1 MLSGGLAAGF
11 LSINAT
17 LELRDVS
24 NTATLVEKLIS
35 SAEASNRQIEADM
48 MHDAIARD
56 VMAGLLAQQRQDQ
69 AYLADAR
76 KRMDENIADF
86 TALLDSN
93 TKTDLPAEA
102 KDQVVRTQAEL
113 KNYAATAR
121 RLLDQK
127 YATDTQL
134 GEAVADFDQQYDR
147 LATEMEKASDAIGEN
162 NRTIADTAV
171 SRAQQAIT
179 KTIVLALA
187 GIGFLTMVFWAMSRT
202 IVTPLLTMI
211 TATRAYARQQY
222 DIEPKGR
229 GREDE
234 IGDLARSIDQLRLN
248 SLEAL
253 KLRQQVEQ
261 DRLEAERAR
270 NEALQAMAEKVET
283 ETRQAVAH
291 VAERTGEMNDRAS
304 RMALSAGLVSE
315 SSTVVAAAA
324 QQTLQNSEAVATAT
338 EQLSASISEIAAQV
352 THATEVTRRAVQRG
366 NGAAD
371 MINQLGD
378 AVGRIN
384 EVTRLIS
391 EIASQTN
398 LLALNATIEAA
409 RAGEMGKGFA
419 VVASEVKSLA
429 NQTAQA
435 TEDITRQVDE
445 IRAATAQATDAV
457 LAMTRSVHEVD
468 EVSTIV
474 AAAVEEQGAATAEIA
489 RNVSQAAAAA
499 RETAQRIATVS
510 DEARN
515 AGDQAGHVSR
525 QTTQVADAIQ
535 ELRQTLVRVVR
546 TATVDVDRR
555 SSQRLAIVRPVT
567 LLMGGKTAPGMLQ
580 NISIG
585 GALVEGVALADGAK
599 GRLDLG
605 DGAAP
610 LDFAVLSSNERGAS
624 LRFTLPEEERG
635 QMDERLSRLIGTA
648 DQDRQGRQVA

>member
-1 MLSGGLAAGF
+1 MSAG
-11 LSINAT
+11 

-24 NTATLVEKLIS
+24 NTASLVESLVS
-35 SAEASNRQIEADM
+35 SADASNRQIEADM

-56 VMAGLLAQQRQDQ
+56 VMAGLLAQQRMDQ
-69 AYLADAR
+69 TYLADAR
-76 KRMDENIADF
+76 KRMENNIADF

-93 TKTDLPAEA
+93 ARADLPAEVRV
-102 KDQVVRTQAEL
+102 QVVRTQAEL
-113 KNYAATAR
+113 KTYAATAR
-121 RLLDQK
+121 RLLDQNH
-127 YATDTQL
+127 ASEAQL
-134 GEAVADFDQQYDR
+134 GESVAEFDQEYDR
-147 LATEMEKASDAIGEN
+147 LAAEMEKASDVISTN
-162 NRTIADTAV
+162 NQNIADTAI
-171 SRAQQAIT
+171 SQAKKT
-179 KTIVLALA
+179 LAKTIVLALA
-187 GIGFLTMVFWAMSRT
+187 GIGFLTVVFWTLGRT
-202 IVTPLLTMI
+202 IVSPLLAMI
-211 TATRAYARQQY
+211 TATRAYAREHY

-229 GREDE
+229 SRKDE

-248 SLEAL
+248 SLDAL
-253 KLRQQVEQ
+253 KLRQHVEK

-283 ETRQAVAH
+283 ETRQAVSH
-291 VAERTGEMNDRAS
+291 VAERTSEMNDRAG

-324 QQTLQNSEAVATAT
+324 QQTLQNSEAVASAT
-338 EQLSASISEIAAQV
+338 EQLSASISEIASQV
-352 THATEVTRRAVQRG
+352 THATEVTRQAVQRG

-435 TEDITRQVDE
+435 TEDITRQVAE
-445 IRAATAQATDAV
+445 IQAATTQATDAV

-468 EVSTIV
+468 DVSTIV

-489 RNVSQAAAAA
+489 RNVAQAAAAA
-499 RETAQRIATVS
+499 RETAHRIATVS
-510 DEARN
+510 EEARN
-515 AGDQAGHVSR
+515 AGEQAGYVSQ
-525 QTTQVADAIQ
+525 QTSQVADAIQ

-555 SSQRLAIVRPVT
+555 SSQRLAIIRPIT
-567 LLMGGKTAPGMLQ
+567 LLISGRTIAGMLQ
-580 NISIG
+580 NISTG
-585 GALVEGVALADGAK
+585 GALVEGADLAEGTR

-610 LDFAVLSSNERGAS
+610 LDFTVLSGGERGAS

-635 QMDERLSRLIGTA
+635 QIDERLSRLSGA
-648 DQDRQGRQVA
+648 EQNRRAA